1 MSDSNNTTNYV
12 QNIARTIRIFDTT
25 LRDGEQG
32 AYCTMYTSEKIE
44 IAKQLEKINVDVIE
58 AGFAVSSKENFET
71 MQKVSRAVKKPYL
84 CGLAR
89 GIKGDIDAT
98 YQAYKDYEK
107 RMIHI
112 FVPVSKAI
120 AAKLKKSDDELVRMA
135 AFSVNYAKKYFDTVE
150 FTPEDAARA
159 DFEMLEKV
167 CRAVLNEGV
176 SIIDI
181 ADTVSCAYPNKF
193 GKLIA
198 RTKDFARSI
207 NPDVIIGVHC
217 HNDLGL
223 ALANSLSAIEN
234 GAEQVECTINGIGE
248 RAGNCALE
256 QIIAWSIA
264 RPDFFTTN
272 ANPKEIYK
280 ASELVAKATGTRNDF
295 APVVGKA
302 VFSHKAGI
310 HQHGITNNKN
320 SYEFLDAE
328 KFGRKSELVVGP
340 HSGYHGVMAKASEL
354 GFSITKEEAYEVIA
368 QVSELVR
375 KKVQKRFSDD
385 DLIKILQNMR
395 ETGFEPV

>member
-1 MSDSNNTTNYV
+1 MSYSKNYAA
-12 QNIARTIRIFDTT
+12 NGKTIRLFDTT

-32 AYCTMYTSEKIE
+32 AYCTMYTSEKVE

-58 AGFAVSSKENFET
+58 AGFAVSSRENFET
-71 MQKVSRAVKKPYL
+71 MQQVSRAVKKPYL

-89 GIKGDIDAT
+89 GMKGDIDAT

-112 FVPVSKAI
+112 FVPASKEI
-120 AAKLKKSDDELVRMA
+120 AAKLKKSDDELVRMVA
-135 AFSVNYAKKYFDTVE
+135 SSVDYAKKYFRIVE

-159 DFEMLEKV
+159 DFKMLEKV
-167 CRAVLNEGV
+167 CRAALNEGA

-181 ADTVSCAYPNKF
+181 ADTVGCAYPNEF

-198 RTKDFARSI
+198 RTKDFAKSI
-207 NPDVIIGVHC
+207 NPDAIVSVHC
-217 HNDLGL
+217 HNDSGM
-223 ALANSLSAIEN
+223 ALANSLAAIEN

-256 QIIAWSIA
+256 QIIAWSVA

-272 ANPKEIYK
+272 ADSKEIYK
-280 ASELVAKATGTRNDF
+280 ASKMVEEATGTRNDF
-295 APVVGKA
+295 APVVGKS
-302 VFSHKAGI
+302 VFLHKSGI

-320 SYEFLDAE
+320 SYETLDAE

-340 HSGYHGVMAKASEL
+340 HSGYHGVMAKAAEF
-354 GFSITKEEAYEVIA
+354 GFNITKETALKVIEK
-368 QVSELVR
+368 VGEIVR
-375 KKVQKRFSDD
+375 NRKQRIFSDED
-385 DLIKILQNMR
+385 IKKIILDN
-395 ETGFEPV
+395 ESSFL